1 VVPELLQQDC
11 TARKLSRTVLTLLR
25 DPAAGA
31 AQRAAFGQIMASL
44 HPASGLP
51 SDAAAAQV
59 LAVLDARSPSRD

>member
-1 VVPELLQQDC
+1 M
-11 TARKLSRTVLTLLR
+11 LTLLR

-59 LAVLDARSPSRD
+59 LAVLDATSPSRD